1 MRRKKAKA
9 KNNLRNKSVARK
21 LVMARRVLRSIA
33 KLVDFT
39 DRVGA
44 VSKLQASYAELRQA
58 SVDVDV
64 LKSALKAARSRR
76 DRLLQEFNRN
86 YGKVT
91 IAADSYGNG
100 NPARLALTGV
110 DYWVPGTSRRKTP
123 KQITGLKAIHGQE
136 SGSILLTWRTK
147 ERLWNFQVEMT
158 TDPTDP
164 GSWKYFANSSKTKIQ
179 ITGLTSGQR
188 YWFRVSGMWRETGPP
203 SQPVGIVAP

>member
-110 DYWVPGTSRRKTP
+110 DYWTPGTARRKQP